1 MDDLFLLAQVLST
14 YNGPLQVL
22 HMNQSFQVMIRSSWT
37 KYQSY
42 SIESSFQEVELDVV
56 PSALC
61 ENLGEDLSVVV
72 ERETCAGKRVRRG
85 VNRFLARRTE
95 QDLVFEDLKGKEGAC
110 IGHLCQDTY

>member
-1 MDDLFLLAQVLST
+1 
-14 YNGPLQVL
+14 
-22 HMNQSFQVMIRSSWT
+22 MIRSSWT

-61 ENLGEDLSVVV
+61 ENLGSDLSVVV
-72 ERETCAGKRVRRG
+72 ERETCAGKRVQRG

-110 IGHLCQDTY
+110 IGHLCQDMYYPWKNLDAIHI

>member
-1 MDDLFLLAQVLST
+1 M
-14 YNGPLQVL
+14 
-22 HMNQSFQVMIRSSWT
+22 
-37 KYQSY
+37 
-42 SIESSFQEVELDVV
+42 V

-110 IGHLCQDTY
+110 IGHLCQDMYYPWKNLDAIHKRCPPMRGEAGYPKFYKMLPKQIKSATSYSL